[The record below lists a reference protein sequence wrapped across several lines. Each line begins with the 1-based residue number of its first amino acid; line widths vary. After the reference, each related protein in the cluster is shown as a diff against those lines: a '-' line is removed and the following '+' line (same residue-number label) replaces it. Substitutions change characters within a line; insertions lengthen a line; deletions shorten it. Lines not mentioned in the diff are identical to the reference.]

1 MATPGGVIVDYFER
15 VQNVQSLMWDEYEV
29 NRMMKNL
36 ILKTFDRVWEGA
48 LEYGVSLRLAAFVLA
63 LDKVCVAKKIRG
75 IFP

>member
-1 MATPGGVIVDYFER
+1 MDYFER

-36 ILKTFDRVWEGA
+36 LLKTFDKVWETAGREN
-48 LEYGVSLRLAAFVLA
+48 LSLRMASFVLA
-63 LDKVCVAKKIRG
+63 LEKVCEAKRIRG

>member
-1 MATPGGVIVDYFER
+1 
-15 VQNVQSLMWDEYEV
+15 MWDEYEV